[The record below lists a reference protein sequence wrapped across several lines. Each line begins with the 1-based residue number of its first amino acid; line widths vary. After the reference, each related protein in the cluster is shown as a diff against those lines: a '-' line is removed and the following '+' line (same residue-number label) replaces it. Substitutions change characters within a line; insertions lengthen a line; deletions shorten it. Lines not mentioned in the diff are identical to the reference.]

1 LNHVVGMGLTFVLLG
16 GVFQGSFTL
25 PMKRMQDWRWENTWL
40 VYSIAG
46 MVALPCL
53 LVAAT
58 VPHPIEILKLTSAT
72 VLVEIALFGFGWGV
86 GSTLFGLGID
96 RVGMGL
102 GFAIILGV
110 TASLGSLLPLVILNP
125 QRLLTTQGY
134 GLIGGLITVL
144 GGIVL
149 CSIAGG
155 RRERAAA
162 GLKQAGGSR
171 FWIGLALCIASGV
184 FSPMLNFSFVFG
196 RELQELTLKFGARS
210 QMASNLVWALAL
222 GAGFLANAGYCLYR
236 LRKNGTWG
244 VFGHASAPA
253 AYWLGSF
260 LMGFLWF
267 AGIVVY
273 GVGAAGLGALGAIVG
288 WPLFMAMIIIT
299 ANVWG
304 ALAGEWK
311 GSPWTTYAYSWA
323 GIALLLLAIGIISR
337 GSPS

>member
-1 LNHVVGMGLTFVLLG
+1 
-16 GVFQGSFTL
+16 
-25 PMKRMQDWRWENTWL
+25 MKRMPGWRWENTWL

-58 VPHPIEILKLTSAT
+58 VPYPVEVLKITSRT
-72 VLVEIALFGFGWGV
+72 VLVEVALFGFGWGI

-110 TASLGSLLPLVILNP
+110 TASLGSLLPLVILSP
-125 QRLLTTQGY
+125 QRLLTNQGY
-134 GLIGGLITVL
+134 TLIGGLILVL

-162 GLKQAGGSR
+162 GAKRAGGSD

-196 RELQELTLKFGARS
+196 RELQELTLKSGARV

-222 GAGFLANAGYCLYR
+222 GAGFLANAAYCVYL
-236 LRKNGTWG
+236 LRKNRTWG
-244 VFGHASAPA
+244 LLRPASAPP

-260 LMGFLWF
+260 LMGILWF

-273 GVGAAGLGALGAIVG
+273 GVGAASLGALGAVIG

-304 ALAGEWK
+304 AFAGEWK

-337 GSPS
+337 GSRS